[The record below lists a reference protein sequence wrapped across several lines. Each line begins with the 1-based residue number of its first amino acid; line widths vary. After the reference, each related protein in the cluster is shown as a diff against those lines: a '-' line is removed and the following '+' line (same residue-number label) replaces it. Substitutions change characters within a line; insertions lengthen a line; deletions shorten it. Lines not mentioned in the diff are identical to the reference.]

1 MQTIKPVMKNYVLL
15 FFLLLTYLGCSSSK
29 NSDAF
34 ISATTGR
41 YLFNANEVIEVYFK
55 EKVLLIKWRGKEDI
69 QPLKVN
75 DSSYYMR
82 ELNEKILFI
91 SLPIM
96 HIELAKKTAHDG
108 VQYSFKKMRTG
119 EKTPTEYFQAAEF
132 ENAMNAFKKIQQ
144 KNSLDPSIEERVLN
158 KVGYNY
164 LKQNNFKNAIEI
176 FKINIVLYPKSSNT
190 YDSLGAAYL
199 KIKDTTNAIANYKNA
214 LSINPENRSSLRN
227 LQQLSPK

>member
-1 MQTIKPVMKNYVLL
+1 MYSY

-29 NSDAF
+29 NSDTF

-41 YLFNANEVIEVYFK
+41 YLFNSNEVLEVYFK

-75 DSSYYMR
+75 DSSYYVR

-91 SLPIM
+91 SWPIM
-96 HIELAKKTAHDG
+96 HIELAKKTAHEG
-108 VQYSFKKMRTG
+108 IQYSFKKMVIG

-132 ENAMNAFKKIQQ
+132 ENAMNAFKKIQE
-144 KNSLDPSIEERVLN
+144 KDSLDPSIEESVLN
-158 KVGYNY
+158 KFGYNY
-164 LKQNNFKNAIEI
+164 LNKNNFKNAIEI
-176 FKINIVLYPKSSNT
+176 FKINTVLYPKSSNT
-190 YDSLGAAYL
+190 YDSLADAYL
-199 KIKDTTNAIANYKNA
+199 KLKDTTNAIANYKKA
-214 LSINPENRSSLRN
+214 LSINPENRSSLRS

>member
-1 MQTIKPVMKNYVLL
+1 MHPTKPVMKNYVLL
-15 FFLLLTYLGCSSSK
+15 LFLLLTYLGCSSSK

-41 YLFNANEVIEVYFK
+41 YLFNANEVLEVYFK

-75 DSSYYMR
+75 DSSYYVR

-91 SLPIM
+91 SWPIM
-96 HIELAKKTAHDG
+96 HIELAKKTAHEG
-108 VQYSFKKMRTG
+108 IQYSFKKMVIG

-132 ENAMNAFKKIQQ
+132 ENAMNAFKKIQE
-144 KNSLDPSIEERVLN
+144 KDSLDPSIEESVLN
-158 KVGYNY
+158 KFGYNY
-164 LKQNNFKNAIEI
+164 LNKNNFKNAIEI
-176 FKINIVLYPKSSNT
+176 FKINTVLYPKSSNT
-190 YDSLGAAYL
+190 YDSLADAYL
-199 KIKDTTNAIANYKNA
+199 KIKDTTNAIANYKKA
-214 LSINPENRSSLRN
+214 LSINPENRSSLKS

>member
-1 MQTIKPVMKNYVLL
+1 MKNYVLL
-15 FFLLLTYLGCSSSK
+15 FLLLLTFLSCSSSK
-29 NSDAF
+29 SSDAF

-55 EKVLLIKWRGKEDI
+55 EKVLFVKWRGKENI

-75 DSSYYMR
+75 DSSYYMK

-91 SLPIM
+91 SLPVM
-96 HIELAKKTAHDG
+96 HIELAEKTEHEE

-132 ENAMNAFKKIQQ
+132 ENAMSAFKEIQQ
-144 KNSLDPSIEERVLN
+144 KDSLDPSIEEHVLN

-164 LKQNNFKNAIEI
+164 LKHNHFKNAIEI
-176 FKINIVLYPKSSNT
+176 FKINTVLYPKSSNT
-190 YDSLGAAYL
+190 YDSLGDAYL
-199 KIKDTTNAIANYKNA
+199 KIKDTTNAIVNYNNA
-214 LSINPENRSSLRN
+214 LSINPENRSSLRMLKN
-227 LQQLSPK
+227 LSPK